1 MALCLPLRPG
11 GALALPRG
19 HPGGTVGHHRPGL
32 ATGRP
37 EGSPR
42 GQGKEL
48 LRGHG
53 CPAQGPLMANAEQ
66 IRVWNEVNAER
77 WIRLRGQLTGEL
89 APFGEAAIAAL
100 DARPGETALDV
111 GCGCGETTLA
121 LARRTGDALGS
132 DSGAPFREVARREAA
147 LGARYLL
154 ADAQVQRFEEK
165 FALCFSRFG
174 LMFFEAP
181 PAAFANLR
189 SAMRAGGRLAAVTWG
204 PFQENEWARLPLQ
217 IVQKHIA
224 VPDRAPGPGPFGL
237 SDRETFTRLVRGAG
251 FSEVNV
257 SRLDLPFATNA
268 SLLLQTGPAA
278 AALRRAGEAGDRLRP
293 RLEAELRDA
302 LAGKALRG
310 VALLASASC

>member
-1 MALCLPLRPG
+1 M
-11 GALALPRG
+11 
-19 HPGGTVGHHRPGL
+19 T
-32 ATGRP
+32 
-37 EGSPR
+37 
-42 GQGKEL
+42 
-48 LRGHG
+48 
-53 CPAQGPLMANAEQ
+53 NAEQ

-111 GCGCGETTLA
+111 GCGWGETTLA
-121 LARRTGDALGS
+121 LARRTGNVLGI
-132 DSGAPFREVARREAA
+132 DICAPFLEVARREAA
-147 LGARYLL
+147 FGARYLL

-165 FALCFSRFG
+165 FVLCFSRFG
-174 LMFFEAP
+174 LMFFEDP

-189 SAMRAGGRLAAVTWG
+189 SAMRPGGRFAAVTWG

-224 VPDRAPGPGPFGL
+224 VPDPAPGPGPFGL
-237 SDRETFTRLVRGAG
+237 SDRETFTRLLRGAG
-251 FSEVNV
+251 FSEVNI

-278 AALRRAGEAGDRLRP
+278 AALRRAGDAGERLRP

-302 LAGKALRG
+302 LGGKALRG